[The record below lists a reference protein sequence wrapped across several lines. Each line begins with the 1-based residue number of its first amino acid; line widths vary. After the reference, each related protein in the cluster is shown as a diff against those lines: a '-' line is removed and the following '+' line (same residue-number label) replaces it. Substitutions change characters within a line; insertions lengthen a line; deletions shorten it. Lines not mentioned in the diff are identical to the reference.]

1 MRPLP
6 KADKIKY
13 LWKTNASSGQVMFF
27 IREHRP
33 GKRECTRR
41 ISKLAMTHL
50 ISQNTKLKLDKPTE
64 KSKCRRNRKGHKIS
78 MTRTKLPIRASK
90 VAAEFKI
97 KRKLEQVAGKKT
109 HRPRSKR
116 RTKTKRAPSQPPKN
130 NKAVKARK
138 KMKAAE
144 KKEKEKKTNEAAAV
158 LHGFNRK
165 LAEDLR
171 DIYTEIYAFPLWA
184 IEKVAFSKWWP
195 LLHRARIHFHAYDD
209 QQLVTQLATQR
220 EPVNIAGQRFYDQ
233 DALKREF
240 GWKTGLYG
248 RYYNEHKRL
257 APNIGVFTP
266 AVVKVESKYK
276 HIYVYNAIGIAFDHK
291 NQPDYQ
297 YYFGKP
303 KPKYSEL
310 LTQYKH
316 IFQRV
321 YECAETNKLSTVV
334 MSLVGGDNFA
344 KEYKPQQ
351 LTDKGKMESFRAEI
365 WFPAF
370 RIIRAKHKH
379 ISTIFMGTDRVRKE
393 FKKEY
398 GSDYIDIGRF
408 PANTKEVDCEKT
420 LFVNAWD
427 PFSLPGNGN
436 CHDNSLDG
444 FMGCNTT
451 IALTGSPMT
460 NPFMSYQVHFKP

>member
-1 MRPLP
+1 MSRSPRNVGQRRQLN
-6 KADKIKY
+6 ALIK
-13 LWKTNASSGQVMFF
+13 
-27 IREHRP
+27 RC
-33 GKRECTRR
+33 KRGSRRRR
-41 ISKLAMTHL
+41 ISE
-50 ISQNTKLKLDKPTE
+50 QDYECLDKSIPPLGCHTSTKTGRCGIQYAE
-64 KSKCRRNRKGHKIS
+64 SNATACELRRTSKGRN
-78 MTRTKLPIRASK
+78 
-90 VAAEFKI
+90 VCY
-97 KRKLEQVAGKKT
+97 
-109 HRPRSKR
+109 KR
-116 RTKTKRAPSQPPKN
+116 RTAKRQVKRSNTTEHKNTAQIKRPIVKEPKFDREL
-130 NKAVKARK
+130 AR
-138 KMKAAE
+138 
-144 KKEKEKKTNEAAAV
+144 V
-158 LHGFNRK
+158 LRG
-165 LAEDLR
+165 
-171 DIYTEIYAFPLWA
+171 IYKNIYAFPSWA
-184 IEKVAFSKWWP
+184 IDKVAFSKWWP
-195 LLHRARIHFHAYDD
+195 LLRRARIHFHAYDD
-209 QQLVTQLATQR
+209 QQLVTQLATER
-220 EPVNIAGQRFYDQ
+220 EPVNIAGRRLYDQ

-248 RYYNEHKRL
+248 RYYNKHKRL

-291 NQPDYQ
+291 KQPDYQ

-344 KEYKPQQ
+344 TYYKPRQ
-351 LTDKGKMESFRAEI
+351 LTDKDNMESFRAEI

-379 ISTIFMGTDRVRKE
+379 ISTIFMGTAEVKKE
-393 FKKEY
+393 FEKEY
-398 GSDYIDIGRF
+398 GSDYHDIGYF
-408 PANTKEVDCEKT
+408 PANTNEVDRKKT

-436 CHDNSLDG
+436 CHDKSLDG

-460 NPFMSYQVHFKP
+460 NPFMSYQVHFQRDN